1 MPLLI
6 ALVIGVL
13 LLLGLPTE
21 ARTLSFDLP
30 LGGRPT
36 TVDVY
41 EPDPLPPRENRGAL
55 ILVHGFTRTRATM
68 AEHALALMRAGFVV
82 VVPDLPYSL
91 DSRDNA
97 RALREL
103 MDLLR
108 EGSISPKVQRF
119 VLVGFS
125 AGGLSA
131 LLAAS
136 APGVVGYVGL
146 DPFDRPSGIGRDA
159 ARELTIPAWLLRAPP
174 SACNAFAIAAPWGQ
188 ALKGLVEDRIIADAH
203 HCDFEAPTDWICR
216 LACGPT
222 APDRQQLVRQLLLEV
237 ALKLLARPSLREPP
251 PSAPTY

>member
-1 MPLLI
+1 MGRLIFVLLP
-6 ALVIGVL
+6 
-13 LLLGLPTE
+13 LLLGAPAA
-21 ARTLSFDLP
+21 ARTLSFDVTLA
-30 LGGRPT
+30 GRLT

-41 EPDPLPPRENRGAL
+41 EPDPLPPRADRGAM

-68 AEHALALMRAGFVV
+68 AEHAAALMQAGFVV
-82 VVPDLPYSL
+82 AVPDLPYSL

-103 MDLLR
+103 LELLR
-108 EGSISPKVQRF
+108 EGHISPKVQRF

-174 SACNAFAIAAPWGQ
+174 SACNAFSIAAPWGP

-222 APDRQQLVRQLLLEV
+222 APDRQQVVRQLLLDV
-237 ALKLLARPSLREPP
+237 AKKLLLGPPLRE
-251 PSAPTY
+251 SAPSTPTH